1 MTEHQVKIRYL
12 IKKLRYRYAH
22 PPLGEEAHY
31 KALNDIL
38 TNVIWHSY
46 PVTYLDHESS
56 DKLISAA
63 MKRRRQAK
71 WRLNRR
77 IRDMF
82 ECYDELWFATFT
94 FTDEALEQLNERT
107 QHRYMQAWL
116 LENCRDYVANEDF
129 GKKNGRRHY
138 HAVIAKN
145 TAIEPWKYGF
155 YKLKKVK
162 MSDESSVHK
171 LSSYLLKLVNHANKL
186 TTGKHFSKRGL
197 KEVDNLPF

>member
-1 MTEHQVKIRYL
+1 MLNVAIIGASGYAGADLCGLVAGHKEFNLNGLYVSEQSADAG
-12 IKKLRYRYAH
+12 KLLSDLYPRLRGSVDM
-22 PPLGEEAHY
+22 PLQP
-31 KALNDIL
+31 L
-38 TNVIWHSY
+38 
-46 PVTYLDHESS
+46 
-56 DKLISAA
+56 
-63 MKRRRQAK
+63 
-71 WRLNRR
+71 
-77 IRDMF
+77 
-82 ECYDELWFATFT
+82 
-94 FTDEALEQLNERT
+94 TDEALEQLNERT

-116 LENCRDYVANEDF
+116 HENCRDYVANEDF

-162 MSDESSVHK
+162 LSDESSVHK

-197 KEVDNLPF
+197 KEVDILPF